1 MSLWFSVISV
11 CQRCVLSFG
20 CSGDIFS
27 ERDIPVDSFGK
38 LQYGGPEGSKVKIKK
53 KKKEGRTKRK
63 TTITHK
69 QNSTNSVIAHRV

>member
-1 MSLWFSVISV
+1 M

-53 KKKEGRTKRK
+53 KKKRRK
-63 TTITHK
+63 NKEENDNNTQTEFHK
-69 QNSTNSVIAHRV
+69 QRNRTQGLASASIDL